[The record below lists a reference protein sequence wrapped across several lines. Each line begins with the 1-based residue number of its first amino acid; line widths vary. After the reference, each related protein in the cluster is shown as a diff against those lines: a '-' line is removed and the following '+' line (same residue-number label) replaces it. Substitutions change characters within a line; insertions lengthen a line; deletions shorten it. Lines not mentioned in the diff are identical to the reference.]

1 MTVDADRLAKQV
13 DLAYDFI
20 HALHGRVIDL
30 IVDAEAQLARAEAM
44 RCLRP
49 RGYGYCTNALSTSL
63 ERPQVQVAD
72 YFAVYLRRFEGRIE
86 HTPFEPNTPP
96 IAFLKVVLRERG
108 LTHPEIRFGVL
119 SRIHRA
125 AGRPEERFEEMA
137 YQLAERAFL
146 GPAWIDRGRIE
157 QDYEDA
163 YVSMEITGEAVRL
176 ADVPDS
182 EAIATL
188 IVEPL
193 RALFLAA
200 ERNAH
205 R

>member
-20 HALHGRVIDL
+20 RALHGRVIDL
-30 IVDAEAQLARAEAM
+30 IVETEAQLARAEDM

-49 RGYGYCTNALSTSL
+49 KGYGYYTNALSTSL
-63 ERPQVQVAD
+63 ERPQAQVAD
-72 YFAVYLRRFEGRIE
+72 YFAVYLRRFEGRID

-96 IAFLKVVLRERG
+96 IAFLKVVLRERR

-119 SRIHRA
+119 SGIDQA
-125 AGRPEERFEEMA
+125 PERPEERFEEIA
-137 YQLAERAFL
+137 YQLAERAFF
-146 GPAWIDRGRIE
+146 GPAWIDRGLIE
-157 QDYEDA
+157 QTYEDT
-163 YVSMEITGEAVRL
+163 YVSMEIAGQAVRL
-176 ADVPDS
+176 ADVPNS

-193 RALFLAA
+193 RGMFLTT
-200 ERNAH
+200 ERNAP
-205 R
+205 

>member
-30 IVDAEAQLARAEAM
+30 IVDAEAQLARAEDV

-49 RGYGYCTNALSTSL
+49 KGYGYYTNALSTSI
-63 ERPQVQVAD
+63 ERPQAQVAD

-119 SRIHRA
+119 SCIDQAPDRA
-125 AGRPEERFEEMA
+125 EERFEEIA
-137 YQLAERAFL
+137 YQLAERAFV

-157 QDYEDA
+157 RTYGDA
-163 YVSMEITGEAVRL
+163 YVSMEITGQAVRL
-176 ADVPDS
+176 ADMPNS
-182 EAIATL
+182 EAIARL

-193 RALFLAA
+193 RAMFLAA
-200 ERNAH
+200 ERNA